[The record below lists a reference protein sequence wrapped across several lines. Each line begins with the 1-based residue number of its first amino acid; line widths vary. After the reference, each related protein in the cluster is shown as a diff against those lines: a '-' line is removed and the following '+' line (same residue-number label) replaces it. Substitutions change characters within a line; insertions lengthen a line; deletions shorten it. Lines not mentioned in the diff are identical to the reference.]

1 MDGSDP
7 EALHHRLPMVWSA
20 DLQMPQIEIVKFLF
34 LRVAGII
41 IVLLTLTLWLGRSWL
56 KPQMSQSH

>member
-1 MDGSDP
+1 MDGSDL
-7 EALHHRLPMVWSA
+7 EALHHRLPMLWPA
-20 DLQMPQIEIVKFLF
+20 HLKMPQIQIVKFLF
-34 LRVAGII
+34 LRVAGTI